1 MSSPGTSSLAAD
13 PRVRRGMS
21 AQLADRRR
29 RLASGE
35 RSLGWKVG
43 FGSAEAMRR
52 LRTDAALV
60 GFLTDASLLDP
71 PGSVSL
77 SGWAAPVLE
86 PEVAVHMG
94 SDLPAGGD
102 VGAAGEA
109 IAALGPAFE
118 LADVDPPPAEVEA
131 ILAGNIFQRRVVL
144 GPARAGSSASELRA
158 HLTFP
163 DGTGQA
169 IEDPQAPTGEILDI
183 VGHVADLLG
192 ELGETLGAGEVVIC
206 GSIVPPIAV
215 RPKDSFS
222 YALDPAGTVSI
233 RFVA

>member
-1 MSSPGTSSLAAD
+1 
-13 PRVRRGMS
+13 MS

-118 LADVDPPPAEVEA
+118 LADVDPPPSEVQA
-131 ILAGNIFQRRVVL
+131 ILAGNIFQRDVLL
-144 GPARAGSSASELRA
+144 GPADPSASRGSLRGR
-158 HLTFP
+158 LRGP
-163 DGTGQA
+163 DGA
-169 IEDPQAPTGEILDI
+169 ERIVEDPEALTGGITDA
-183 VGHVADLLG
+183 VRHVADLLG
-192 ELGETLGAGEVVIC
+192 EFDQLLAADEIVIC
-206 GSIVPPIAV
+206 GSIVPPIPVSPGDA
-215 RPKDSFS
+215 FS
-222 YALDPAGTVSI
+222 YALHPVGEMSI
-233 RFVA
+233 RFEA